1 MSLFARV
8 LSILD
13 GVFRRNRMERGMDE
27 EIRFHVARYADDLER
42 TGIPRAEAER
52 RARREFGP
60 LEPVKEEC
68 RQARGLRL
76 LDETVQ
82 DLRYAVRSLRRSPGF
97 AAVSIL
103 TLATGIGANT
113 AIFTIIDRWVLR
125 PLPYHDAANLVSI
138 STIDAKGG
146 AGSTAP
152 ADLYD
157 WRANGKG
164 FEAIC
169 GWTQPFLTL
178 TAGGDPEQ
186 ILGVQAMLSSSPC
199 SASRHK
205 SAAASCRRTIFQAPH
220 LWPFSAAASGTH
232 ASAAAATSSVRPSR
246 SMATP

>member
-1 MSLFARV
+1 MSLFARG

-13 GVFRRNRMERGMDE
+13 GVFRRKRMESGMDE

-113 AIFTIIDRWVLR
+113 AIFTLVDRWVLR
-125 PLPYHDAANLVSI
+125 PLPYHDAGNLVSI
-138 STIDAKGG
+138 STVAAKGG
-146 AGSTAP
+146 VGTTAA

-157 WRANGKG
+157 WRSSAKASKPSADGPSPS
-164 FEAIC
+164 
-169 GWTQPFLTL
+169 TRSP
-178 TAGGDPEQ
+178 
-186 ILGVQAMLSSSPC
+186 QAATRSRSSAWRPMPSSFPC
-199 SASRHK
+199 SASRR
-205 SAAASCRRTIFQAPH
+205 SLAAASCRRTMFPAP
-220 LWPFSAAASGTH
+220 LRWPFSAAASGTR
-232 ASAAAATSSVRPSR
+232 ASVAAA
-246 SMATP
+246 M

>member
-1 MSLFARV
+1 MSLFARG

-13 GVFRRNRMERGMDE
+13 GVFRRKRMESGMDE

-113 AIFTIIDRWVLR
+113 AIFTLVDRWVLR
-125 PLPYHDAANLVSI
+125 PLPYHDAGNLVSI
-138 STIDAKGG
+138 STVAAKGG
-146 AGSTAP
+146 VGTTAGQFKPFRTFMKRSLIQVGQRRFLLDFRQSSNRIGNSNRRRIGGVEFTKS
-152 ADLYD
+152 
-157 WRANGKG
+157 RHH
-164 FEAIC
+164 
-169 GWTQPFLTL
+169 QPFARFLV
-178 TAGGDPEQ
+178 AGIQSIDGHHH
-186 ILGVQAMLSSSPC
+186 VY
-199 SASRHK
+199 SRGH
-205 SAAASCRRTIFQAPH
+205 
-220 LWPFSAAASGTH
+220 
-232 ASAAAATSSVRPSR
+232 
-246 SMATP
+246 

>member
-1 MSLFARV
+1 MSIFARV
-8 LSILD
+8 LSLLD
-13 GVFRRNRMERGMDE
+13 CVFHRNRMESGMDE

-42 TGIPRAEAER
+42 TGMPRGEAER

-113 AIFTIIDRWVLR
+113 AIFTIVNRWVLR
-125 PLPYHDAANLVSI
+125 PLPYRDASSLISI
-138 STIDAKGG
+138 STIDPKRG
-146 AGSTAP
+146 AGTTAA

-157 WRANGKG
+157 WRSSAKG
-164 FEAIC
+164 FR
-169 GWTQPFLTL
+169 
-178 TAGGDPEQ
+178 
-186 ILGVQAMLSSSPC
+186 LS
-199 SASRHK
+199 AV
-205 SAAASCRRTIFQAPH
+205 
-220 LWPFSAAASGTH
+220 G
-232 ASAAAATSSVRPSR
+232 PSHSTR
-246 SMATP
+246 